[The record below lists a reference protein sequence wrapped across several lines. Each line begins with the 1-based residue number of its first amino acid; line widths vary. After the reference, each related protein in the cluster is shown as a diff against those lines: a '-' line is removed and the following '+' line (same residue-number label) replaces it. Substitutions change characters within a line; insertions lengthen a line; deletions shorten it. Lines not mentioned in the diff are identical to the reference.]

1 MLFMLYI
8 YKKKA
13 DSVLWKSLYNR
24 PLTFHTSATHVGVCS
39 STCRPQKPL
48 CVGAYIKS
56 FLFATVELNFLHL
69 LINADKHHL
78 PENIIDSFT
87 RLFRFRLYL
96 LGLCFSTICLFPS
109 VTSGREMNRQMDI
122 AWTRLFV
129 KDHICSCFH
138 TAAPPNLIRPAW
150 ENHYRKHSKTF
161 TLFFSLKREEKSQM
175 RNFDCLSNTEI
186 KWYQIFSLS
195 LPLLRCFSEKHPL
208 SHTCLLW
215 KLASTTEKKHR

>member
-1 MLFMLYI
+1 M
-8 YKKKA
+8 
-13 DSVLWKSLYNR
+13 LWKSLYNR

-48 CVGAYIKS
+48 CVWVYIKS

-78 PENIIDSFT
+78 PVNIIDSFT

-96 LGLCFSTICLFPS
+96 LDLCFSTICLFPS

-129 KDHICSCFH
+129 KDHICSCFR
-138 TAAPPNLIRPAW
+138 TAAPPNLIRPATRKPLQRTLQNIHSLLLSQKGRKITN
-150 ENHYRKHSKTF
+150 EIVNISIVYRILRLNGEQIKIFPKSPA
-161 TLFFSLKREEKSQM
+161 SQM
-175 RNFDCLSNTEI
+175 F
-186 KWYQIFSLS
+186 
-195 LPLLRCFSEKHPL
+195 LRKTPQL
-208 SHTCLLW
+208 SHMCLLW
-215 KLASTTEKKHR
+215 KLASTTE